1 MKYEVA
7 IGESHAAVEITPV
20 QGGGYRVRVGDG
32 PVRHVDAR
40 PVGPAEWFVG
50 IDGQRHVLGLFVNGD
65 HFDAQLRGHAIR
77 GTVIDSR
84 RAALE
89 LHGAAAQGEVRTQ
102 MPGAVVR
109 VPVVIGQKVLKGQ
122 VLVVV
127 EAMKMENEFKSPIDG
142 VVHSLPAQAGTAVEA
157 NTLLVVILVEGAS

>member
-1 MKYEVA
+1 MKYDVG
-7 IGESHAAVEITPV
+7 IGDGHVAVEVIPV
-20 QGGGYRVRVGDG
+20 QGGGYRVSVGGG
-32 PVRHVDAR
+32 PVRNVDAR
-40 PVGPAEWFVG
+40 PVGPAEWFVA
-50 IDGQRHVLGLFVNGD
+50 IDGTRHVLGLFVNGD

-102 MPGAVVR
+102 MPGAIVR
-109 VPVVIGQKVLKGQ
+109 VPVVVGQKVHKGQ

-142 VVHSLPAQAGTAVEA
+142 TVKSMPSKVGTAVEA
-157 NTLLVVILVEGAS
+157 NTILVVVEPS